1 MDASTFAS
9 DGVLDVSDDDGADD
23 DDDDD
28 ADDEADDSQEIGA
41 EGEQTASEEQVF
53 NDTNEEE
60 DFNDQSMAEMHGQ
73 QPVDQ
78 FNMSNQNPGGNNN
91 FTSTLSMLH
100 KFVNFIINFKKF

>member
-23 DDDDD
+23 DD
-28 ADDEADDSQEIGA
+28 ADDEADDSQEMGA

-91 FTSTLSMLH
+91 FTLTLLMLN
-100 KFVNFIINFKKF
+100 KFVNVTINFKKF